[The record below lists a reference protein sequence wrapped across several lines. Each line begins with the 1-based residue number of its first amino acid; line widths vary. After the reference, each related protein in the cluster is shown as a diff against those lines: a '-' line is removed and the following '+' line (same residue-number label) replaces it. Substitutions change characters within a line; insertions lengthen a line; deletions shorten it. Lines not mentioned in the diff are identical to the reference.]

1 MWPNPNQD
9 SGSYFDL
16 RAELRKKMQQDG
28 LLQEK
33 IRTLLRQAYEQALND
48 SNVVLS
54 RPERQRL
61 YDQLR
66 TDILTELLN
75 ETQ

>member
-1 MWPNPNQD
+1 MWNPPD
-9 SGSYFDL
+9 SGSYLDL
-16 RAELRKKMQQDG
+16 RARLRKKMQQDG

-66 TDILTELLN
+66 TDILTEIIN
-75 ETQ
+75 ENK